1 MAQTPRKK
9 SSAATPSTVQPS
21 TVKSSTVQPSTV
33 KSSTVKSSTVKSSTV
48 KSKSSN
54 GPAPIEDV
62 VLVHG
67 RTEDG
72 ALQVIRK
79 KGDELSAGEL
89 RPVEEGK
96 PLRGNLLK
104 LRPREDMPLL
114 ADVEEEIAITS
125 PSLSKPP
132 QVATDSYRKGWDGL
146 WGGRKKRSSAA
157 N

>member
-1 MAQTPRKK
+1 MP
-9 SSAATPSTVQPS
+9 AAKPD
-21 TVKSSTVQPSTV
+21 
-33 KSSTVKSSTVKSSTV
+33 
-48 KSKSSN
+48 
-54 GPAPIEDV
+54 DV

-96 PLRGNLLK
+96 PIRGNLLK
-104 LRPREDMPLL
+104 LTPREETPLL
-114 ADVEEEIAITS
+114 ADVEEEIAVS
-125 PSLSKPP
+125 APGASDGASDRASDRASEGALSGPP

-146 WGGRKKRSSAA
+146 WGRKRKSAA

>member
-1 MAQTPRKK
+1 MDFMAQTPRKK
-9 SSAATPSTVQPS
+9 SSAATPKTSADA
-21 TVKSSTVQPSTV
+21 
-33 KSSTVKSSTVKSSTV
+33 
-48 KSKSSN
+48 
-54 GPAPIEDV
+54 APREDV

-114 ADVEEEIAITS
+114 ADVAITS
-125 PSLSKPP
+125 PSLSKPA

-146 WGGRKKRSSAA
+146 WGGRKKNKSSAA

>member
-1 MAQTPRKK
+1 
-9 SSAATPSTVQPS
+9 
-21 TVKSSTVQPSTV
+21 
-33 KSSTVKSSTVKSSTV
+33 SSTVKSSTVKSSTV
-48 KSKSSN
+48 KSTARSKSST
-54 GPAPIEDV
+54 GPAATEDV

-67 RTEDG
+67 RSEDG

-125 PSLSKPP
+125 PSLSKPA

-146 WGGRKKRSSAA
+146 WGARKKRSAA

>member
-9 SSAATPSTVQPS
+9 SPAASPKPEADAADATP
-21 TVKSSTVQPSTV
+21 K
-33 KSSTVKSSTVKSSTV
+33 
-48 KSKSSN
+48 
-54 GPAPIEDV
+54 EDV

-104 LRPREDMPLL
+104 LRPREEMPLL

-125 PSLSKPP
+125 PSLTGPA

-146 WGGRKKRSSAA
+146 WGTRKKNKSAA

>member
-1 MAQTPRKK
+1 MAQTPRKNRRFGAGREAERPAARERRRQATEPGQ
-9 SSAATPSTVQPS
+9 SSAATPKTA
-21 TVKSSTVQPSTV
+21 SSSDR
-33 KSSTVKSSTVKSSTV
+33 SSSEA
-48 KSKSSN
+48 
-54 GPAPIEDV
+54 APNEDV

-125 PSLSKPP
+125 PSLSKPA

-146 WGGRKKRSSAA
+146 WGGRKKNKSSAA

>member
-1 MAQTPRKK
+1 MDFMAQTPRKK
-9 SSAATPSTVQPS
+9 SSAATPKTSADA
-21 TVKSSTVQPSTV
+21 
-33 KSSTVKSSTVKSSTV
+33 
-48 KSKSSN
+48 
-54 GPAPIEDV
+54 APREDV

-125 PSLSKPP
+125 PSLSKPA

-146 WGGRKKRSSAA
+146 WGGRKKNKSSAA

>member
-9 SSAATPSTVQPS
+9 SPAASPKPEDA
-21 TVKSSTVQPSTV
+21 
-33 KSSTVKSSTVKSSTV
+33 
-48 KSKSSN
+48 
-54 GPAPIEDV
+54 APKEDV

-104 LRPREDMPLL
+104 LRPREEMPLL
-114 ADVEEEIAITS
+114 ADVEEEITITS
-125 PSLSKPP
+125 PSLSGPA

-146 WGGRKKRSSAA
+146 WGTRKKNKSAA